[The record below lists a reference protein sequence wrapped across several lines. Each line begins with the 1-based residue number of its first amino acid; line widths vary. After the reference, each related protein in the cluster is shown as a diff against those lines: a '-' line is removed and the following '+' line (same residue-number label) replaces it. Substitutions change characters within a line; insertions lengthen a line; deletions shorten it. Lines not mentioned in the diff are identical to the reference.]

1 MTTVR
6 LSHISQFRLILVW
19 PALRPGQVAS
29 AGVALVQVVCPAT
42 MILST
47 YRVAFT
53 LPSPL
58 AVTDRLKQN

>member
-1 MTTVR
+1 V
-6 LSHISQFRLILVW
+6 QLVCLA
-19 PALRPGQVAS
+19 P
-29 AGVALVQVVCPAT
+29 

-47 YRVAFT
+47 YWVVFT